1 MLLAPLGRDRAE
13 GSPHSPRMPDGTT
26 ISGTLLILSIV
37 AVSGLLLG
45 HIQIRGAEL
54 GVSGVLFTGLA
65 FGHIGARI
73 DPQLALLLRD
83 LGLVLFVYSV
93 GMRVGPGFL
102 GALRRQGLPLNL
114 AAAAVV
120 VLGVG
125 TALAAWAATGIEP
138 GIIVGVLSGATTNTP
153 SLAAGQQ
160 TLAEFERAAG
170 GTGRLAA
177 QPGLGYAV
185 AYPFGV
191 LGTNLAMV
199 IIRRVFGLSVAA
211 EREALERQA
220 AIANPVLAR
229 ANLEVTNSNVEGRT
243 LDHVPALRSSGVV
256 VSRIFRNG
264 ALQVPQ
270 PDTALRMGDVLLA
283 VGPAEALD
291 DLRVGIGRVSALDL
305 RTVPGS
311 ITARRLIV
319 TRPEVTGCAIADLRF
334 PERFGA
340 QLTRISRAEIEMS
353 AAPGFAL
360 QYGDHVVAVGDA
372 DALARLAVEL
382 GDSRRSLDYPHLA
395 PMFLGIALG
404 ILLGTWPIAVPGAM
418 VPVKLGL
425 AGGPLIV
432 AIALGA
438 IGRVGPLIWYMPTGA
453 NYMLREVGLV
463 LFLAVV
469 GLQAGGHF
477 MQTLVAGS
485 GLAWMTVGACI
496 TLLPPLV
503 VGLVVRRRTGM
514 NYLELCG
521 LLAGSMTA
529 PAALSVA
536 TRLSDSEA
544 PLQVYATVYPLVMIL
559 RVVSVQVLAMVLM

>member
-54 GVSGVLFTGLA
+54 GVSGVLFSGLA
-65 FGHIGARI
+65 FGHVGARI

-185 AYPFGV
+185 VYPFGV
-191 LGTNLAMV
+191 LGTILAMV

-291 DLRVGIGRVSALDL
+291 DLRVVIGRESALDL
-305 RTVPGS
+305 RALPGS

-319 TRPEVTGCAIADLRF
+319 TRPEVTGCAIAELRF

-360 QYGDHVVAVGDA
+360 QGTGITWWRSATPTPSRGWQSSWA
-372 DALARLAVEL
+372 TRAAASITRT
-382 GDSRRSLDYPHLA
+382 SRRCFSASRSASCSARGRLP
-395 PMFLGIALG
+395 F
-404 ILLGTWPIAVPGAM
+404 
-418 VPVKLGL
+418 PVRWC
-425 AGGPLIV
+425 PSS
-432 AIALGA
+432 
-438 IGRVGPLIWYMPTGA
+438 W
-453 NYMLREVGLV
+453 
-463 LFLAVV
+463 
-469 GLQAGGHF
+469 
-477 MQTLVAGS
+477 GS
-485 GLAWMTVGACI
+485 
-496 TLLPPLV
+496 
-503 VGLVVRRRTGM
+503 
-514 NYLELCG
+514 
-521 LLAGSMTA
+521 
-529 PAALSVA
+529 PAA
-536 TRLSDSEA
+536 R
-544 PLQVYATVYPLVMIL
+544 
-559 RVVSVQVLAMVLM
+559 